1 MHAPCTRR
9 SDRVH
14 LVFPIQVA
22 GTDAEGRDFTEKGR
36 TSVIGRHG
44 AAIVLRRKLA
54 TDQGLMIRCFGNNKE
69 AEVRV
74 VGLIGGQES
83 EYVYGIVLLSPVV
96 NLWDVEFP
104 GLTGSEKTLARILLR
119 CGACQ
124 GREVVHL
131 NEIELE
137 VFNANR
143 SIHRFCKPCSSLT
156 FWKQESQEA
165 PGGSP
170 RHLDEHTPEQ
180 ESSAAQARRAHEKPT
195 EPRIQTKLSGCI
207 RQPGF
212 SDEIVLCENL
222 SRGGCCFRS
231 RKRYLEGS
239 RIEIAVPCSR
249 ESGNIF
255 VPARIVYAKA
265 LTSGDLFR
273 HGAEH
278 VRAYE

>member
-1 MHAPCTRR
+1 MHDPCTRR

-36 TSVIGRHG
+36 TSVVGRHG
-44 AAIVLRRKLA
+44 AAIVLTRRLA
-54 TDQGLMIRCFGNNKE
+54 TDQELMIRCFNNNKE
-69 AEVRV
+69 AGVRV
-74 VGLIGGQES
+74 VGVIGGQDS
-83 EYVYGIVLLSPVV
+83 EYVYGIVLLSSVV

-104 GLTGSEKTLARILLR
+104 SLTGSEKTLARILLR
-119 CGACQ
+119 CGGCQ

-137 VFNANR
+137 VFNANHN
-143 SIHRFCKPCSSLT
+143 IHRFCKSCAALT
-156 FWKQESQEA
+156 FWKQESQEV
-165 PGGSP
+165 P
-170 RHLDEHTPEQ
+170 RASLPHLDEHMPEQ
-180 ESSAAQARRAHEKPT
+180 ESSPAQPRPAQEKPH
-195 EPRIQTKLSGCI
+195 EVRIQTKLTGCI

-212 SDEIVLCENL
+212 PDEVVLCENL

-249 ESGNIF
+249 ENGNIF

-273 HGAEH
+273 HGAAH